1 MKNSIN
7 QELIFWNKGVDSPI
21 HNKTIIEEPL
31 SILLQGKPC
40 SVIMR
45 TPGDEIPHAAGF
57 CLSEGI
63 VDTLD
68 DFKILPRYN
77 HNNPNVVN
85 VMLTKSRMDKISD
98 TLDRKNYIKRTS
110 CGMCGKELISELYHK
125 ISPVQNDTK
134 IEINLLTE
142 CIDNLSKQQ
151 RLRYE
156 TKASHASA
164 IYNKHYKLLSFAE
177 DMGRHNALDK
187 AIGKLFL
194 DKKLSF
200 ASFLILSSRIS
211 YELVQ
216 KAAKARLPIII
227 SISRPTSLAIELAS
241 KLDITLACLAPK
253 SGFYIY
259 TGEYRLKR

>member
-1 MKNSIN
+1 MKNSIT
-7 QELIFWNKGVDSPI
+7 QELIFWNKGADFPI
-21 HNKTIIEEPL
+21 SNKIIIEEPL
-31 SILLQGKPC
+31 SILLQGKPY

-45 TPGDEIPHAAGF
+45 TPGDEMAHAAGF
-57 CLSEGI
+57 CLSEGL
-63 VDTLD
+63 VDTLA

-77 HNNPNVVN
+77 QKNPNVVN
-85 VMLTKSRMDKISD
+85 VILTESRMEKISD
-98 TLDRKNYIKRTS
+98 TLDRKNYINRTS
-110 CGMCGKELISELYHK
+110 WGMCGKELTSELYHK
-125 ISPVQNDTK
+125 ISPVQDNTE

-187 AIGKLFL
+187 VIGKLFI
-194 DKKLSF
+194 DKKLSS
-200 ASFLILSSRIS
+200 ASFLILSSRTS

-216 KAAKARLPIII
+216 KAARARLSVII

-259 TGEYRLKR
+259 SGEYRLKR